1 MEINKLNKA
10 DLLLYKDYLAMQLY
24 NLAMQLYNLA
34 TQLYSKIDSEEY
46 YDKILSEYKSVC
58 KKLSEINNG
67 KK

>member
-10 DLLLYKDYLAMQLY
+10 DLLLYKDYLAM
-24 NLAMQLYNLA
+24 
-34 TQLYSKIDSEEY
+34 QLYSKIDSEEY

>member
-10 DLLLYKDYLAMQLY
+10 DLLLYKDY
-24 NLAMQLYNLA
+24 LAMQLYNLA